1 MHVSPLIKEIF
12 SNLKMLTCMFAKL
25 FQSCPTLCNPMDL
38 SPPGSSVHGDSPG
51 RNWSGLPCPPP
62 GDLPNPGI
70 EPASLMSPTLAG
82 RFFTTSASWEAVS
95 FLFDYHFHLKNIKKK
110 KQIKIICNSMA
121 QRESY
126 PHSLVSYFIF
136 TFLLL

>member
-1 MHVSPLIKEIF
+1 MPSCFSRVRLFATLWTLARQAPLSTGILQAE
-12 SNLKMLTCMFAKL
+12 C
-25 FQSCPTLCNPMDL
+25 
-38 SPPGSSVHGDSPG
+38 
-51 RNWSGLPCPPP
+51 WSGLPWPPP
-62 GDLPNPGI
+62 GDLPNPGT

-126 PHSLVSYFIF
+126 PHSMVSYFIF